1 MGFQKASADI
11 KILLVEEKIMNNKDK
26 ANWELTLKNI
36 LYYIDNPADQDKMIE
51 ILNKYNDML
60 PDGKLKDTV
69 QKFLLKGKKTYYE
82 KVDFL
87 IDDILNGKGDNERK
101 KILSQMLEEMK
112 PIVEQAERTFWNKLI
127 DLFKWS

>member
-1 MGFQKASADI
+1 
-11 KILLVEEKIMNNKDK
+11 MNNKDK

>member
-1 MGFQKASADI
+1 
-11 KILLVEEKIMNNKDK
+11 MNNKDK

-36 LYYIDNPADQDKMIE
+36 LYYIENPADQDKMID

-60 PDGKLKDTV
+60 PDGKLKDAV

-87 IDDILNGKGDNERK
+87 INDILNGKGDNERK
-101 KILSQMLEEMK
+101 KVLSQMLLEMQ
-112 PIVEQAERTFWNKLI
+112 PIVEQAERTFWNKLM